1 SAGSFERIHRSNLVT
16 MAVAPLEFVPG
27 ETAASLGLTG
37 REVFDLALTA
47 LEPRG
52 VLPVTA
58 TAADGSVRSFS
69 VRVRIDT
76 PEELVAY
83 KHGGIMPYVVRQL
96 VQG

>member
-1 SAGSFERIHRSNLVT
+1 MG
-16 MAVAPLEFVPG
+16 VAPLEFLPG
-27 ETAASLGLTG
+27 QNAASLGLTG
-37 REVFDLALTA
+37 RESFDLALTA

-52 VLPVTA
+52 ELPVMA
-58 TAADGSVRSFS
+58 TADDGTVRSFS

-96 VQG
+96 LKG